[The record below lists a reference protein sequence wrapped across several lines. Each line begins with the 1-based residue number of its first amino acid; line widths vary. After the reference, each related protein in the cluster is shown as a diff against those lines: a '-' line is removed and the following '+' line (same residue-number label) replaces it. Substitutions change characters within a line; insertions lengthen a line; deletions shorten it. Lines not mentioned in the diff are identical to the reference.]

1 MARKYKIVQTAPFT
15 FEVWY
20 KKWWC
25 WWAYQTWG
33 YCRRDKTLTYASKAA
48 AEKFLKQVMEMDREA
63 DALKAFRP
71 KEWEYPPNK
80 IKGTDE

>member
-1 MARKYKIVQTAPFT
+1 MARKYKIVQTAPMV
-15 FEVWY
+15 FEVCY
-20 KKWWC
+20 KKWGL
-25 WWAYQTWG
+25 WWTYQTWSYSRG
-33 YCRRDKTLTYASKAA
+33 DQPLTYPYKAD